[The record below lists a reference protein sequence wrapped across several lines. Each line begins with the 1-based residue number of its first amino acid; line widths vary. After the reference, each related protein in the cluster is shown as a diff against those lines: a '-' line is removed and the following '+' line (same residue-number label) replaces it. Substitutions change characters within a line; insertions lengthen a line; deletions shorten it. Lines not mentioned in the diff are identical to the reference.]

1 MIFLKKHHRDI
12 VIYKAL
18 CNLRSEAS
26 KTYLSFLWWFIEPLI
41 SLAIYYFIFGV
52 VFQRGTED
60 FVPFLL
66 IGLVVWQWFSQCVSH
81 CSVAISQDHALISQ
95 VNFPK
100 LVLPSVN
107 VLMDTFKFSI
117 IFSILLIALWS
128 IGYPPTMAYI
138 YLPIILGLQL
148 LLNYACGLIA
158 SSLIPFAPDLS
169 NLIPHLLRLGMYGSG
184 ILYVVNS
191 LPESIQSVLAYNPM
205 VWIIQSYRDVLMYN
219 TAPDAGS
226 LTIYAASVFCLYI
239 LARLLI
245 TKLNPIFARA
255 LMQR

>member
-12 VIYKAL
+12 VFYKAL

-26 KTYLSFLWWFIEPLI
+26 KTYLSFLWWIIEPLF
-41 SLAIYYFIFGV
+41 SMAIYYFIFGV
-52 VFQRGTED
+52 IFQKGTDD

-66 IGLVVWQWFSQCVSH
+66 VGLVVWQWFAQCVNH
-81 CSVAISQDHALISQ
+81 CSVSINQNQALISQ

-100 LVLPSVN
+100 LVLPSIN
-107 VLMDTFKFSI
+107 VVMDTFKFSI
-117 IFSILLIALWS
+117 VFSLLLIALWGM
-128 IGYPPTMAYI
+128 GYPPTITYI
-138 YLPIILGLQL
+138 YLPVILVLQFF
-148 LLNYACGLIA
+148 LNYACGLIA
-158 SSLIPFAPDLS
+158 SSLIPFVPDLS

-184 ILYVVNS
+184 ILYAVSS
-191 LPESIQSVLAYNPM
+191 LPQSIQSVLAYNPM

-219 TAPDAGS
+219 NAPDTSS
-226 LTIYAASVFCLYI
+226 LAIYTGSVFCLYT

-245 TKLNPIFARA
+245 CKLNPVFARA